1 MIGKTLSHFV
11 IREKIG
17 EGGMGIVY
25 KAEDVELQ
33 REIALKVLRPE
44 FVEDPE
50 RRARFLREARAAA
63 KVSHPNIATIHEVGE
78 AEGETFIAM
87 ELVEGDSVRE
97 LLRGGAFSL
106 ARTLSLALQI
116 TGGLEAA
123 HRRQV
128 IHRDLKPENIVVDA
142 EGRAKILDFG
152 LARLIELQEPEVEDR
167 DSADET
173 VSGFLT
179 REGRILGTVAYMSP
193 EQARG
198 LPVDARSDL
207 FSLGITIYE
216 MATGRAP
223 FHGETPSD
231 TLASIL
237 REDPPPLTD
246 VHPEIPAEL
255 ARIVAKCLAKRPDDR
270 YPSAHELQ
278 GDLRRLWSG
287 LDLDLDGSM
296 QEALALQS
304 GSGELAAPR
313 VGSSRGTIGARWRW
327 ALGIGGAFVL
337 AALTVL
343 VVQFLRSPDSGPGG
357 ESGGEALAVMPFQNL
372 KDPDDPDHLGQILQ
386 ELIITDLSDLS
397 LVSVLSSQ
405 RLFDLRKELEGAGGP
420 TFGRETATRIAD
432 AAGARTMLE
441 GTVSQLGEKWVL
453 TAQLIDVRSGTVIRS
468 ERADGTD
475 LYAVAD
481 ELAARLRTSWRPAA
495 GEVREVTSVRQK
507 TTSSLEA
514 YRLFLNAADLM
525 QRESFRAAADTLRQ
539 ACALDPA
546 FGAAYLQ
553 SALALW
559 WAPGNREANR
569 REAQEVLTHL
579 LENRLYSS
587 PRERLLAEAALALV
601 SGDWER
607 STSLYRE
614 VTVQHPEDEQGWYGL
629 GEALFQQGTPQA
641 DQEATSA
648 LEQAIE
654 LAPSLAVAHRRLSA
668 IEQRRGS
675 SASQETGRAH

>member
-97 LLRGGAFSL
+97 LLRNGAFPL
-106 ARTLSLALQI
+106 ARALSLALQI

-152 LARLIELQEPEVEDR
+152 LARLVELQEPEADDR
-167 DSADET
+167 DSGDET

-246 VHPEIPAEL
+246 VHPEMPAEL
-255 ARIVAKCLAKRPDDR
+255 ARIVAKCLAKTREDR
-270 YPSAHELQ
+270 YRSAQELQ

-287 LDLDLDGSM
+287 LD
-296 QEALALQS
+296 
-304 GSGELAAPR
+304 
-313 VGSSRGTIGARWRW
+313 
-327 ALGIGGAFVL
+327 
-337 AALTVL
+337 
-343 VVQFLRSPDSGPGG
+343 
-357 ESGGEALAVMPFQNL
+357 
-372 KDPDDPDHLGQILQ
+372 
-386 ELIITDLSDLS
+386 
-397 LVSVLSSQ
+397 
-405 RLFDLRKELEGAGGP
+405 
-420 TFGRETATRIAD
+420 
-432 AAGARTMLE
+432 
-441 GTVSQLGEKWVL
+441 
-453 TAQLIDVRSGTVIRS
+453 
-468 ERADGTD
+468 
-475 LYAVAD
+475 
-481 ELAARLRTSWRPAA
+481 
-495 GEVREVTSVRQK
+495 
-507 TTSSLEA
+507 
-514 YRLFLNAADLM
+514 
-525 QRESFRAAADTLRQ
+525 
-539 ACALDPA
+539 
-546 FGAAYLQ
+546 
-553 SALALW
+553 
-559 WAPGNREANR
+559 
-569 REAQEVLTHL
+569 
-579 LENRLYSS
+579 
-587 PRERLLAEAALALV
+587 
-601 SGDWER
+601 
-607 STSLYRE
+607 
-614 VTVQHPEDEQGWYGL
+614 
-629 GEALFQQGTPQA
+629 
-641 DQEATSA
+641 
-648 LEQAIE
+648 
-654 LAPSLAVAHRRLSA
+654 
-668 IEQRRGS
+668 
-675 SASQETGRAH
+675 